1 MSFPDFIDNTT
12 PPTSSPNFDF
22 TSSDPF
28 QQQQPQP
35 QSSSFDP
42 SSLSSPVQQQIP
54 SSSSLPFEQDDEEQ
68 ARLAQRQT
76 EEAERRKLITAKME
90 LELKI
95 KNENREKASAYMR
108 EYESKRAEEVA
119 KRKQLNVQN
128 EKSFLEEKKIIKEG
142 KKNAWECVVDNIS
155 IKDSEYKGSK
165 DVSRM
170 KGVILNRKNDKQL
183 TLNNDNAGNS
193 EMLFN

>member
-12 PPTSSPNFDF
+12 PPTTSPNFDF

-28 QQQQPQP
+28 QQEQPQP
-35 QSSSFDP
+35 NPSSFDP
-42 SSLSSPVQQQIP
+42 SSLSSPVQP
-54 SSSSLPFEQDDEEQ
+54 TSSLPFEQDDEEQ
-68 ARLAQRQT
+68 ARLAQRQA
-76 EEAERRKLITAKME
+76 EEAERRKLITSKME

-128 EKSFLEEKKIIKEG
+128 EKSFLEEKKMIKEG
-142 KKNAWECVVDNIS
+142 KKNAWECVVDNIT

-183 TLNNDNAGNS
+183 TVNNDNAGS

>member
-12 PPTSSPNFDF
+12 PPTTSPNFDF

-28 QQQQPQP
+28 QQEQPQP
-35 QSSSFDP
+35 NPSSFDP
-42 SSLSSPVQQQIP
+42 SSLSSPVQP
-54 SSSSLPFEQDDEEQ
+54 TTSLPFEQDDEEQ
-68 ARLAQRQT
+68 ARLAQRQA
-76 EEAERRKLITAKME
+76 EEAERRKLITSKME

-128 EKSFLEEKKIIKEG
+128 EKSFLEEKKMIKEG
-142 KKNAWECVVDNIS
+142 KKNAWECVVDNIT

-183 TLNNDNAGNS
+183 TVNNDNAGS